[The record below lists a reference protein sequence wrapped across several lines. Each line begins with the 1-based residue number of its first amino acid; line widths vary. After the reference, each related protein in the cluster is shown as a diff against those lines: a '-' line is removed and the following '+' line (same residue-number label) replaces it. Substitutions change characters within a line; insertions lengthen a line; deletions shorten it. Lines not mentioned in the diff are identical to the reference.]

1 MVKVESMKAG
11 IFVATFVAALTGVAV
26 AQAPNARDISGYW
39 ELTYMDSQHVP
50 RAQLS
55 PRLTRAV
62 LDAQAQKDFKAVRWC
77 NILGMPAIMASPR
90 PLDIRQ
96 TEKAV
101 VIAAEINAATRY
113 IYLNRAAH
121 ISKDIFDPTTNGD
134 SIAKWEGDTLVV
146 DTIGFDPNKGV
157 TAIPGG
163 GFRTAN
169 THLVERYRLLNNG
182 SLLSVRFTWTDPGV
196 FRTPHTYEFRYS
208 RLPRDYEARL
218 PLNCDPFDETRTAFL
233 TARP

>member
-1 MVKVESMKAG
+1 MKAG
-11 IFVATFVAALTGVAV
+11 LLCAITFIAALPVIAI
-26 AQAPNARDISGYW
+26 AQAPNSRDISGYW

-50 RAQLS
+50 RAQLV
-55 PRLTRAV
+55 PRVTRAV

-96 TEKAV
+96 SEKTI

-113 IYLNRAAH
+113 IYLNRATH

-146 DTIGFDPNKGV
+146 DTVGFDPNKGV

-208 RLPRDYEARL
+208 RLSRDYEARL

>member
-1 MVKVESMKAG
+1 MTTRILLA
-11 IFVATFVAALTGVAV
+11 ITFIATLPSVAA
-26 AQAPNARDISGYW
+26 AQTPNTRDISGYW

-55 PRLTRAV
+55 PRVTRAV

-77 NILGMPAIMASPR
+77 NILGMPAIMASSR
-90 PLDIRQ
+90 PLDVRQ
-96 TEKAV
+96 TDRMI
-101 VIAAEINAATRY
+101 VIAAEINAATRH
-113 IYLNRAAH
+113 IYLDRTAH

-146 DTIGFDPNKGV
+146 DTVGFDPNKGV

-163 GFRTAN
+163 AFRTAN
-169 THLVERYRLLNNG
+169 SHLVERYRLVNNG

-196 FRTPHTYEFRYS
+196 FRAPHTYEFRYA

>member
-1 MVKVESMKAG
+1 MKAG
-11 IFVATFVAALTGVAV
+11 LLFAVTIIAALSSIVG

-39 ELTYMDSQHVP
+39 ELTYMDGQHVP
-50 RAQLS
+50 RAQLV
-55 PRLTRAV
+55 PRVTRAV

-90 PLDIRQ
+90 PLDIRHS
-96 TEKAV
+96 EKTI

-113 IYLNRAAH
+113 IYLNRATH

-134 SIAKWEGDTLVV
+134 SIAKWDGDTLVV
-146 DTIGFDPNKGV
+146 DTVGFDPNKGV

-169 THLVERYRLLNNG
+169 SHLVERFRLMNNG

-196 FRTPHTYEFRYS
+196 FRTPHTYEFRYA

-233 TARP
+233 TVRP

>member
-1 MVKVESMKAG
+1 MTRGV
-11 IFVATFVAALTGVAV
+11 IAALIVCAV
-26 AQAPNARDISGYW
+26 ASAPRAQSHPDLSGFW
-39 ELTYMDSQHVP
+39 ELTYLDSQRAP

-55 PRLTRAV
+55 PRVTRAV
-62 LDAQAQKDFKAVRWC
+62 LDAQARKDAKAIRWC

-96 TEKAV
+96 TDRSL

-121 ISKDIFDPTTNGD
+121 IDKEIFDPTTNGD
-134 SIAKWEGDTLVV
+134 SIGRWDGDTLVV
-146 DTIGFDPNKGV
+146 DTVGFDPNKGV

-169 THLVERYRLLNNG
+169 TRLVERYRLVNG
-182 SLLSVRFTWTDPGV
+182 GSVLSVTFTWTDPGV
-196 FRTPHTYEFRYS
+196 YRTPHTYEFRYV

-218 PLNCDPFDETRTAFL
+218 PLNCDPFDDTRTAFL

>member
-1 MVKVESMKAG
+1 MKARV
-11 IFVATFVAALTGVAV
+11 ILIAAAIAALARVAT
-26 AQAPNARDISGYW
+26 AQAPNPRDLSGYW
-39 ELTYMDSQHVP
+39 ELTYMDSQHIP

-55 PRLTRAV
+55 PRVTRAV
-62 LDAQAQKDFKAVRWC
+62 LDAQAQKDFKAIRWC

-96 TEKAV
+96 TDRMIV
-101 VIAAEINAATRY
+101 VAAEINAATRY
-113 IYLNRAAH
+113 IYLNRATH

-134 SIAKWEGDTLVV
+134 SIARWDGDTLVV
-146 DTIGFDPNKGV
+146 DTVGFDPNKGI

-169 THLVERYRLLNNG
+169 SHLVERYRLLNNE
-182 SLLSVRFTWTDPGV
+182 SILSVRFTWTDPGV
-196 FRTPHTYEFRYS
+196 YRAPHTYEFRYA

-218 PLNCDPFDETRTAFL
+218 PINCDPFDEARTAFL

>member
-1 MVKVESMKAG
+1 MKAPF
-11 IFVATFVAALTGVAV
+11 FVAVTFVAALPGIAV

-55 PRLTRAV
+55 PRVTRAV
-62 LDAQAQKDFKAVRWC
+62 LDAQAQKDFKAIRWC
-77 NILGMPAIMASPR
+77 NILGMPAIMASSR

-96 TEKAV
+96 TEKAI

-113 IYLNRAAH
+113 IYLNRTTH

-146 DTIGFDPNKGV
+146 DTVGFDPNKGV

-169 THLVERYRLLNNG
+169 THLVERYRLLNNA

-196 FRTPHTYEFRYS
+196 FRTPHTYEFRYA

>member
-1 MVKVESMKAG
+1 MKARVLFIVTFIAAFSG
-11 IFVATFVAALTGVAV
+11 IAR
-26 AQAPNARDISGYW
+26 AQAPNPRDISGYW

-50 RAQLS
+50 RAQLA
-55 PRLTRAV
+55 PRVTRAV
-62 LDAQAQKDFKAVRWC
+62 LDAQAQKDFKAIRWC
-77 NILGMPAIMASPR
+77 NVLGMPAIMASPR

-96 TEKAV
+96 TEKTI

-113 IYLNRAAH
+113 IYLNRVTH
-121 ISKDIFDPTTNGD
+121 ISKDVFDPTTNGD

-146 DTIGFDPNKGV
+146 DTVGFDPSKGV

-169 THLVERYRLLNNG
+169 SHLAERYRLLNNG

-196 FRTPHTYEFRYS
+196 FRTPHTYEFRYA

>member
-1 MVKVESMKAG
+1 MLFA
-11 IFVATFVAALTGVAV
+11 IAFIATLSGLTAAQTQSPGDL
-26 AQAPNARDISGYW
+26 SGYW

-55 PRLTRAV
+55 PRVTRAV

-77 NILGMPAIMASPR
+77 NILGMPAIMASSR
-90 PLDIRQ
+90 PLDIRR
-96 TEKAV
+96 TERMV

-113 IYLNRAAH
+113 VYLNRPTH

-134 SIAKWEGDTLVV
+134 SIGTWEGDTLVV
-146 DTIGFDPNKGV
+146 DTVGFDPNKGV

-169 THLVERYRLLNNG
+169 SHLVEHYNLQKNG
-182 SLLSVRFTWTDPGV
+182 SLLSVRFTWTDPAV
-196 FRTPHTYEFRYS
+196 YRTPHSYEFRYA

-218 PLNCDPFDETRTAFL
+218 PLNCDPFDEARTAFL
-233 TARP
+233 IARP

>member
-1 MVKVESMKAG
+1 MKARV
-11 IFVATFVAALTGVAV
+11 FAALTFVAALAGIAG
-26 AQAPNARDISGYW
+26 AQSPNQRDISGYW
-39 ELTYMDSQHVP
+39 ELTFMDSQHVP

-55 PRLTRAV
+55 PRVTRAV

-77 NILGMPAIMASPR
+77 NILGMPAVMASPR

-96 TEKAV
+96 TEKSI

-113 IYLNRAAH
+113 IYLNRATH

-146 DTIGFDPNKGV
+146 DTVGFDPNKGV

-169 THLVERYRLLNNG
+169 THLVERYRLLSNG
-182 SLLSVRFTWTDPGV
+182 SLLSVRFTWTDPAV
-196 FRTPHTYEFRYS
+196 FRTPHTYEFRYA

>member
-1 MVKVESMKAG
+1 MKARILVG
-11 IFVATFVAALTGVAV
+11 MTLIAGFTATAASQT
-26 AQAPNARDISGYW
+26 PNPRDISGYW
-39 ELTYMDSQHVP
+39 ELTYMDGQHVP

-55 PRLTRAV
+55 PRVTRAV

-77 NILGMPAIMASPR
+77 NILGMPAIMASHR

-96 TEKAV
+96 TEKTI

-113 IYLNRAAH
+113 IYLNRATH
-121 ISKDIFDPTTNGD
+121 IGKDTFDPTTNGD

-146 DTIGFDPNKGV
+146 DTVGFDPNKGV

-182 SLLSVRFTWTDPGV
+182 SILSVRFTWTDPGV
-196 FRTPHTYEFRYS
+196 YRTPHTYEFRYA

>member
-1 MVKVESMKAG
+1 MKA
-11 IFVATFVAALTGVAV
+11 FLFAVTLMAALPRTTT
-26 AQAPNARDISGYW
+26 AQAPNARDLSGYW

-50 RAQLS
+50 RAQLA
-55 PRLTRAV
+55 PRVTRAV

-96 TEKAV
+96 TDRTI

-113 IYLNRAAH
+113 IYLNRATH
-121 ISKDIFDPTTNGD
+121 ISNDIFDPTTNGD
-134 SIAKWEGDTLVV
+134 SIARWENDTLVV
-146 DTIGFDPNKGV
+146 DTIGFDPNKGL

-169 THLVERYRLLNNG
+169 SHLVERFRLLNNG
-182 SLLSVRFTWTDPGV
+182 SLLSVSFTWTDPGV
-196 FRTPHTYEFRYS
+196 FRTPHSYEFRYA

-218 PLNCDPFDETRTAFL
+218 PLNCDPFDENRTAFL

>member
-1 MVKVESMKAG
+1 MKAG
-11 IFVATFVAALTGVAV
+11 FLFAVTFIAALSGVAA
-26 AQAPNARDISGYW
+26 AQTPNARDISGYW
-39 ELTYMDSQHVP
+39 ELTYMDGQHVP
-50 RAQLS
+50 QAQLV
-55 PRLTRAV
+55 PRVTRAV

-96 TEKAV
+96 SEKTI

-113 IYLNRAAH
+113 IYLNRSTH

-146 DTIGFDPNKGV
+146 DTLGFDPNKGV

-169 THLVERYRLLNNG
+169 THLVERFRLLNNG

-196 FRTPHTYEFRYS
+196 FRTPHTYEFRYA

>member
-1 MVKVESMKAG
+1 MRAG
-11 IFVATFVAALTGVAV
+11 IFLAVVLIAALPGSAA
-26 AQAPNARDISGYW
+26 AQTPNVRDISGYW

-55 PRLTRAV
+55 PRVTRAV

-96 TEKAV
+96 TEKTIV
-101 VIAAEINAATRY
+101 VAAEINAATRY
-113 IYLNRAAH
+113 IDLNRATH

-134 SIAKWEGDTLVV
+134 SIARWDGDTLVV
-146 DTIGFDPNKGV
+146 DTVGFDPNKGV

-196 FRTPHTYEFRYS
+196 FRTPHTYEFRYA

>member
-1 MVKVESMKAG
+1 MKTRILIA
-11 IFVATFVAALTGVAV
+11 ITFIAALPSVAA
-26 AQAPNARDISGYW
+26 AQTPNTRDISGYW

-55 PRLTRAV
+55 PRVTRAV

-77 NILGMPAIMASPR
+77 NMLGMPAIMASSR

-96 TEKAV
+96 TDRMI

-113 IYLNRAAH
+113 IYLDRAAH

-146 DTIGFDPNKGV
+146 DTVGFDPNKGV
-157 TAIPGG
+157 TAVPGG

-169 THLVERYRLLNNG
+169 SHLVERYRLVNNG

-196 FRTPHTYEFRYS
+196 FRAPHTYEFRYA

>member
-1 MVKVESMKAG
+1 MKARLLLA
-11 IFVATFVAALTGVAV
+11 VTFIAALPEIAV
-26 AQAPNARDISGYW
+26 AQSSNPRDISGYW
-39 ELTYMDSQHVP
+39 ELTYMDSQYVP

-55 PRLTRAV
+55 PRMTRTV

-96 TEKAV
+96 TEKTL

-113 IYLNRAAH
+113 IYLNRATH

-146 DTIGFDPNKGV
+146 DTVGFDPNKGV

-196 FRTPHTYEFRYS
+196 FRTPHTYEFRSS

>member
-1 MVKVESMKAG
+1 MKTR
-11 IFVATFVAALTGVAV
+11 IFLAITLIATLPSVAA
-26 AQAPNARDISGYW
+26 AQTPNSRDISGYW

-55 PRLTRAV
+55 PRVTRAV

-77 NILGMPAIMASPR
+77 NILGMPAIMASSR

-96 TEKAV
+96 TDRMI

-113 IYLNRAAH
+113 IYLDRAAH

-146 DTIGFDPNKGV
+146 DTVGFDPNKGV

-169 THLVERYRLLNNG
+169 SHLVERYRLVNNG
-182 SLLSVRFTWTDPGV
+182 SLLSVRFIWTDPGV
-196 FRTPHTYEFRYS
+196 FRAPHTYEFRYA

>member
-1 MVKVESMKAG
+1 MKARFL
-11 IFVATFVAALTGVAV
+11 IAVTLVAALSGVAV
-26 AQAPNARDISGYW
+26 AQAPNPPDISGYW

-55 PRLTRAV
+55 PRVTRAV

-77 NILGMPAIMASPR
+77 NMLGMPAIMASSR

-101 VIAAEINAATRY
+101 VIAAEVNAATRY
-113 IYLNRAAH
+113 IYLNRATH

-182 SLLSVRFTWTDPGV
+182 SLLAVRFTWTDPGV
-196 FRTPHTYEFRYS
+196 FRTPHTYEFRYA
-208 RLPRDYEARL
+208 RLARDYEARL

-233 TARP
+233 AARP

>member
-1 MVKVESMKAG
+1 MCREPTSCRG
-11 IFVATFVAALTGVAV
+11 SRERGSLQRRRTGTQPHASRPH
-26 AQAPNARDISGYW
+26 AP
-39 ELTYMDSQHVP
+39 P
-50 RAQLS
+50 RGPPPLL
-55 PRLTRAV
+55 P
-62 LDAQAQKDFKAVRWC
+62 
-77 NILGMPAIMASPR
+77 PPR

-96 TEKAV
+96 SEKTV
-101 VIAAEINAATRY
+101 VVAAEINAATRY
-113 IYLNRAAH
+113 IYLNRATH

-196 FRTPHTYEFRYS
+196 S
-208 RLPRDYEARL
+208 RP
-218 PLNCDPFDETRTAFL
+218 
-233 TARP
+233 